1 MQDPT
6 DQAGIDNYMVH
17 DLDGTQNEWGWPKA
31 KVLLLCQGLQ
41 KEMGMVYLDQKQIA
55 CMQIRLSFSACQ
67 LISKP

>member
-17 DLDGTQNEWGWPKA
+17 DLDCTQNEWGWPKA

-55 CMQIRLSFSACQ
+55 CMQIR
-67 LISKP
+67 